1 MVVFLRMFSLLPEGP
16 SARRVTRPQGGHL
29 LLAHVLSV
37 LPEGPSTR
45 GVAGPR
51 GGRLLAHVLV
61 LEIGPVGHQ
70 GLQHLLP
77 LL

>member
-1 MVVFLRMFSLLPEGP
+1 MVVFLRMLSLLPEGP

-29 LLAHVLSV
+29 LAHVLSV
-37 LPEGPSTR
+37 LPEGSSTR

-51 GGRLLAHVLV
+51 GGRLLVHVLV